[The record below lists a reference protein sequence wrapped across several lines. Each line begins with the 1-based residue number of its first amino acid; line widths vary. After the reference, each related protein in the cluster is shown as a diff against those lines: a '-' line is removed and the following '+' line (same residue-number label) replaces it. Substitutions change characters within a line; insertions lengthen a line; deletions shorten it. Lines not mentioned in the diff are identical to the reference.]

1 MPAFFIDRPI
11 FAWVVALFICLFG
24 LLAIPFLAVAQYP
37 IIAPPS
43 IAIATSYPGASPEE
57 LYNST
62 TRLIEEELNGASG
75 ILNFESTSDS
85 LGQVEITANFV
96 PGTDSNLASVEVQN
110 RIKRVEARLPRP
122 VIQQG
127 ILVEEASSAVLQIV
141 TLKSTDG
148 SLDEVGLGDFMIRN
162 VLGEIRRI
170 PGVGRATLY
179 STERSLRIWV
189 DPVKLVGYNLT
200 AEDVT
205 KAITAQNA
213 QVASGSVG
221 AEPSRKDQ
229 AISALI
235 LVKGQLTSADEFGAI
250 VLRANAD
257 GSTVRLRDVAR
268 IEIGGMGYQF
278 TTRQDGKAIA
288 GLSVLLAPNGNAL
301 ATAGAV
307 KAKMDELS
315 KFFPANIAYDI
326 PYDITPVVEASITK
340 VLHTLLEAVALVFI
354 VMFLFLQNFRYTLI
368 PTIVVPVALL
378 GTCATLLLFGY
389 SINMLTMFGMVLAIG
404 ILVDDAIVVVE
415 NVERI
420 MSEEGLPPREA
431 ARKAMSQITGA
442 IVGITLVLMAVF
454 VPMAFF
460 PGSVGIIYRQFS
472 VTIVSAIAFSAL
484 MALSLTPALCATLLK
499 PVKAGH
505 GPARRGVFGLFN
517 RAMDGVKDRY
527 GHVVGWSLQR
537 TGRLML
543 IYAVLVVGVG
553 YGLARMP
560 GGFLPVDD
568 QGFLTVDVQTP
579 PESSFNR
586 TQAAV
591 EQVEKFL
598 AGRAGI
604 EDVTFLTGFSFLGQ
618 GQNTAQAFVTLKD
631 WSERGAQDSAAAIVE
646 DINRSLRAV
655 RDAKVT
661 ALQPPPID
669 NLGNSS
675 GFSFRL
681 QDRGQKGYAALMQA
695 KDDLL
700 AAAKASPVLQNVY
713 AEGLPE
719 APQVQ
724 LVIDREAA
732 AAQGVTFADINST
745 ISTNLGSA
753 YVNDFPNR
761 GRMQRVI
768 VQADTAG
775 RMNPEDILS
784 YNVKNARGNLVPLSS
799 FARIDWAVGP
809 TQIVGFNYYPAVR
822 ISGEAKP
829 GYTSGDAIAEMER
842 LAARL
847 PRGFGYDWS
856 GQSLQEK
863 LSGSQ
868 APFLLALSALV
879 VFLCLAALYES
890 WTVPL
895 AVLLTVPL
903 GICGAV
909 LAATAR
915 GLPNDVYF
923 TVGLVTIIGLAA
935 KDAILIIEFA
945 KALRMR
951 GAPLLEAT
959 LTACRLR
966 FRPILM
972 TGLAFV
978 SGVLPMVVAS
988 GAGAKSQQA
997 LGTGVMGGMIA
1008 VVVLA
1013 LLMVPVFF
1021 VVVQRLFSKAER
1033 EAAADGASLSPSLRG
1048 ASATKQSSSYL
1059 RQARAWIAS
1068 LRSQ

>member
-11 FAWVVALFICLFG
+11 FAWVVALFICLIG
-24 LLAIPFLAVAQYP
+24 LISIPFLAIAQYP

-43 IAIATSYPGASPEE
+43 ISISTSYPGSSPEE

-85 LGQVEITANFV
+85 LGQVEIIANFV

-110 RIKRVEARLPRP
+110 RIKRVEARLPRA

-127 ILVEEASSAVLQIV
+127 ILVEEASSAVLQII

-179 STERSLRIWV
+179 STERSLRIWI
-189 DPVKLVGYNLT
+189 DPVKLVGYSLT
-200 AEDVT
+200 ADDVT
-205 KAITAQNA
+205 RAITAQNA

-229 AISALI
+229 SISALI

-250 VLRANAD
+250 VLKANPD

-288 GLSVLLAPNGNAL
+288 GLSVLLAPTGNAL
-301 ATAGAV
+301 ATASAV
-307 KAKMDELS
+307 QAKMDELS
-315 KFFPANIAYDI
+315 KFFPSNITYDI
-326 PYDITPVVEASITK
+326 PYNITPVVKASISK
-340 VLHTLLEAVALVFI
+340 VVQTLIEAVILVFI

-368 PTIVVPVALL
+368 PTIVVPIALL
-378 GTCATLLLFGY
+378 GTCTALYMFGY

-420 MSEEGLPPREA
+420 MSEEGLSPKEA
-431 ARKAMSQITGA
+431 TRKAMSQITSA
-442 IVGITLVLMAVF
+442 IIGITLVLIAVF

-472 VTIVSAIAFSAL
+472 VTIVAAISFSAL

-505 GPARRGVFGLFN
+505 GHAKTGVFGWFN
-517 RAMDGVKDRY
+517 KRLDGARDGY
-527 GHVVGWSLQR
+527 GRVVGWSIQR
-537 TGRLML
+537 TGRLL
-543 IYAVLVVGVG
+543 ILYAVLLG
-553 YGLARMP
+553 GLVFGFSRLP

-568 QGFLTVDVQTP
+568 QGFITVDVQTP
-579 PESSFNR
+579 SDSSFNR

-591 EQVEKFL
+591 EKVEQFL
-598 AGRAGI
+598 QKRSGI

-631 WSERGAQDSAAAIVE
+631 WSERGPKDSAAAIVA
-646 DINRSLRAV
+646 DINNSMKSI
-655 RDAKVT
+655 RDAKVS

-695 KDDLL
+695 KEQLL
-700 AAAKASPVLQNVY
+700 AAAKQSPVLQNVY

-724 LVIDREAA
+724 LVIDREQA

-768 VQADTAG
+768 VQSDSVG
-775 RMNPEDILS
+775 RMNAQDILS
-784 YNVKNARGNLVPLSS
+784 YNVKNAQGRLVPLSS
-799 FARIDWAVGP
+799 FATIKWMVGP
-809 TQIVGFNYYPAVR
+809 TQIVGFNYYPSVR

-829 GYTSGDAIAEMER
+829 GYTSGDAIAEMEK
-842 LAARL
+842 LTAKL
-847 PRGFGYDWS
+847 PRGFGYEWT

-868 APFLLALSALV
+868 APFLLALSALI

-890 WTVPL
+890 WTIPL
-895 AVLLTVPL
+895 AVLMTVPL
-903 GICGAV
+903 GILGAV
-909 LAATAR
+909 VAAMSR
-915 GLPNDVYF
+915 NLSNDVYF
-923 TVGLVTIIGLAA
+923 TVALITIIGLAA

-945 KALRMR
+945 KDLRAK
-951 GAPLLEAT
+951 GTPLMQATMEA
-959 LTACRLR
+959 CHLR

-978 SGVLPMVVAS
+978 CGVLPMVIAS

-997 LGTGVMGGMIA
+997 LGTTVMGGMIA

-1021 VVVQRLFSKAER
+1021 VAVTKFFSKSDRDGEASPAKGSKLER
-1033 EAAADGASLSPSLRG
+1033 VMSLFR
-1048 ASATKQSSSYL
+1048 
-1059 RQARAWIAS
+1059 RE
-1068 LRSQ
+1068 RSVQTPAG